1 MTEPPVVS
9 GPIEIFERM
18 RQQWLRNSV
27 DFGEDLAEDVVIE
40 MPFAPPGSTRR
51 YEGREKFLTFAT
63 PGKAA
68 FVQRF
73 TLEEVRNVAIHETT
87 DPEVIVIEY
96 EFAGTINATGRQASS
111 PFIGVLRARDGKVVH
126 WREYQNMPAI
136 AAAMAGA
143 QAPIPD
149 EE

>member
-1 MTEPPVVS
+1 MTEPAVVP

-51 YEGREKFLTFAT
+51 YEGRERFLAFAA
-63 PGKAA
+63 PGRAA
-68 FVQRF
+68 FVQQF
-73 TLEEVRNVAIHETT
+73 TIEEVRSVAIHETT
-87 DPEVIVIEY
+87 DPEVIVFEY
-96 EFAGTINATGRQASS
+96 ELAGTINATGRHAASS
-111 PFIGVLRARDGKVVH
+111 FIAVLRARDGKVVH
-126 WREYQNMPAI
+126 WREYQNLPAM